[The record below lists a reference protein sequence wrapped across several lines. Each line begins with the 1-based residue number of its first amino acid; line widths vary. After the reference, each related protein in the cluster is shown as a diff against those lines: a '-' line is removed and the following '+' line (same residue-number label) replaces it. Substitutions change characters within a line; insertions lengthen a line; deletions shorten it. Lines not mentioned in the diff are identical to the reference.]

1 MPNAHEYP
9 TFFAGENLIGKA
21 LGLQFEVSNV
31 PEEAVAYEIVRCRR
45 TIDDRTV
52 LMQGVIHISISIKVM
67 NQIIVTDLEYR
78 LDTQIRTYLLSMQK
92 LILMEN

>member
-31 PEEAVAYEIVRCRR
+31 PDGAVAYEIVRCRR

-52 LMQGVIHISISIKVM
+52 LM
-67 NQIIVTDLEYR
+67 
-78 LDTQIRTYLLSMQK
+78 
-92 LILMEN
+92 